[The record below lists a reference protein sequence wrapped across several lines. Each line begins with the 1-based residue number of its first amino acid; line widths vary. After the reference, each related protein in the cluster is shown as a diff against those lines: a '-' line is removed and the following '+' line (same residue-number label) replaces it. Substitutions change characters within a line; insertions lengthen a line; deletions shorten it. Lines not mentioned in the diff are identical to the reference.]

1 MDFYAYRMMSRD
13 GSFNSLPRFKKLF
26 SQYLVDIYAKVEQ
39 ERLSYLFTHQ
49 GQLRAASYVAL
60 RDHVQGGD
68 AANPSNAADIGQR
81 IVLPSSFVGGP
92 RYMHERTQDAMTYVR
107 RFGRPDKFI
116 TFTCNP
122 MWLEITR

>member
-1 MDFYAYRMMSRD
+1 MDFYAYIIMSRD

-26 SQYLVDIYAKVEQ
+26 SQYLVDMYAKVDQ

-68 AANPSNAADIGQR
+68 AGNPPNAADIGQW
-81 IVLPSSFVGGP
+81 IILPSSFVGGP
-92 RYMHERTQDAMTYVR
+92 ATCTKGHRT
-107 RFGRPDKFI
+107 P
-116 TFTCNP
+116 
-122 MWLEITR
+122 